1 MIGAYAKFTIND
13 FWTLIRSAGT
23 TLWVTLVSITIGTII
38 GTALGLLLTNKNKV
52 FNKLPHILIQPLRNS
67 PLITQIFL
75 VYFGIPT
82 LWKFTPSAVACAIVA
97 LSLNTSAFFAVILNT
112 SIRAVPN
119 AQWEA
124 GLALGHSKTQTFI
137 RIIAPQ
143 AIRLLIPQAI
153 LLYIGQLQC
162 SSFIALISI
171 RELTRTGETIAQR
184 TFQPFLVWGIVFA
197 IYFLISFP
205 ISKFARRLEKKVS
218 FNN

>member
-1 MIGAYAKFTIND
+1 MLGAYATFTIRD
-13 FWTLIRSAGT
+13 LWTLLRSAGT
-23 TLWVTLVSITIGTII
+23 TLWITLISITIGTVI
-38 GTALGLLLTNKNKV
+38 GTGLGMVLTSRNRF
-52 FNKLPHILIQPLRNS
+52 FNKLPHICIQPLRNS

-75 VYFGIPT
+75 VYFGIPSIS
-82 LWKFTPSAVACAIVA
+82 KFTPSATVCAIVA

-112 SIRAVPN
+112 SVRAIPQ

-124 GLALGHSKTQTFI
+124 GLALGHSKAQTFV
-137 RIIAPQ
+137 RIVAPQ

-171 RELTRTGETIAQR
+171 RELTRTGETIAMR
-184 TFQPFLVWGIVFA
+184 TSQPFLVWGIVFA

-205 ISKFARRLEKKVS
+205 ISKFARALEKKVS
-218 FNN
+218 FKN

>member
-1 MIGAYAKFTIND
+1 MIGAFAQFTIND
-13 FWTLIRSAGT
+13 LWTLIRSAGT
-23 TLWVTLVSITIGTII
+23 TLWITLVSIIIGTII
-38 GTALGLLLTNKNKV
+38 GTVLGLALSSKNKLW
-52 FNKLPHILIQPLRNS
+52 NKVPHVLIQPLRNS

-75 VYFGIPT
+75 VYFGIPSIS
-82 LWKFTPSAVACAIVA
+82 KFTPSAQVCAIVA
-97 LSLNTSAFFAVILNT
+97 LSLNTAAFFAVILNT
-112 SIRAVPN
+112 SIRAISV

-124 GLALGHSKTQTFI
+124 CMALGHSKMQTFI
-137 RIIAPQ
+137 RVIAPQ

-184 TFQPFLVWGIVFA
+184 TYQPFLVWGIVFA

-205 ISKFARRLEKKVS
+205 ISKFARRLEKKVAY
-218 FNN
+218 NN

>member
-1 MIGAYAKFTIND
+1 MIGAFSKFTIND
-13 FWTLIRSAGT
+13 LWTLIRSAGT
-23 TLWVTLVSITIGTII
+23 TLWITLISITIGTSI
-38 GTALGLLLTNKNKV
+38 GTALGLVLSGENRFWNKIPN
-52 FNKLPHILIQPLRNS
+52 ILIQPLRNS

-82 LWKFTPSAVACAIVA
+82 ISRFTPSAVACAIVA
-97 LSLNTSAFFAVILNT
+97 LSLNTAAFFAVILNT
-112 SIRAVPN
+112 SIRAIPA
-119 AQWEA
+119 AQWEV
-124 GLALGHSKTQTFI
+124 GMALGHSKTQTFV

-143 AIRLLIPQAI
+143 TVRLLIPQAI

-218 FNN
+218 YNN

>member
-1 MIGAYAKFTIND
+1 MIGAFSKFTIND
-13 FWTLIRSAGT
+13 LWTLIRSAGT
-23 TLWVTLVSITIGTII
+23 TLWVTLISITIGTII
-38 GTALGLLLTNKNKV
+38 GTALGLVLSGKNRFWNKIPN
-52 FNKLPHILIQPLRNS
+52 ILIQPLRNS

-82 LWKFTPSAVACAIVA
+82 ISRFTPSAVACAIVA
-97 LSLNTSAFFAVILNT
+97 LSLNTAAFFAVILNT
-112 SIRAVPN
+112 SIRAIPA

-124 GLALGHSKTQTFI
+124 GMALGHSKTQTFV

-205 ISKFARRLEKKVS
+205 ISRFARRLEKKVS
-218 FNN
+218 YNN